1 MSNQIQYY
9 IEYLSSWFYHN
20 VIYTETTVVLLKF
33 IVFVI
38 LLTLIVYE
46 NYVVAGVVVVICVA
60 AYLYY
65 AGALQMGPGP
75 TGAELGLGLELGP
88 VARRVEKDELTT
100 GVLLIKEGFGIA
112 MPKIIMGDDSGKD
125 YHRSNKFIEEDSRD
139 FTDKYFNSK
148 KCGIGSGIGGITMF
162 GSNELIGEKRKVEL
176 GGLYDFSGNY
186 VTNEST
192 DTTSNGK
199 RYKYFLDCVFKP
211 VKRSLDSG
219 GGDFRVIKKKIH
231 TNVNTKIIDI
241 NKVIGR
247 FNTTLLFDTKEDPT
261 ADYSKR
267 ISLSSKNKDDEDI
280 PAITS
285 ATGNLAYVSLINGNT
300 NQDKLKNIQKLDIGD
315 NGDNIN
321 DQMYAALLTTINND
335 ISMNSTVKQRHLEIY
350 AKVYEF
356 RKKLDNIF
364 ANMRAQT
371 KDDASFM
378 YTVRVGESVV
388 QELRMMLSYLK
399 IIQLTNDIILFEET
413 CGDGGDGI
421 YKLATVGLPPT
432 GTLNTIKY
440 ANKSNITGDAN
451 NIFKIP
457 LEDDTY
463 NNKDEKRYLYG
474 ITYYIDRTV
483 SDQ

>member
-20 VIYTETTVVLLKF
+20 VLYTETMVVLLKF
-33 IVFVI
+33 IVFVV

-46 NYVVAGVVVVICVA
+46 NYFAAGVVVVICASV
-60 AYLYY
+60 YLYH
-65 AGALQMGPGP
+65 
-75 TGAELGLGLELGP
+75 TGAVGSGVGAVLDPGGGGGGGSGAVS

-125 YHRSNKFIEEDSRD
+125 HRRSNKFIEEDSSD
-139 FTDKYFNSK
+139 FTNKYFNSK

-162 GSNELIGEKRKVEL
+162 GSNELIGGERKVEL
-176 GGLYDFSGNY
+176 GGLYDFLGNY

-192 DTTSNGK
+192 DDKGK

-211 VKRSLDSG
+211 VKRSMDTVA
-219 GGDFRVIKKKIH
+219 GDFRVIKKEIY
-231 TNVNTKIIDI
+231 NNINTKIIDI
-241 NKVIGR
+241 NKVISR
-247 FNTTLLFDTKEDPT
+247 FDTTILFNTKEDPT

-267 ISLSSKNKDDEDI
+267 IYLSSKNQDNQDI
-280 PAITS
+280 PA
-285 ATGNLAYVSLINGNT
+285 TGNIAYVSLINGNS
-300 NQDKLKNIQKLDIGD
+300 NQDKLKNIQKLD
-315 NGDNIN
+315 NEDNIN
-321 DQMYAALLTTINND
+321 DKMYADLLTSINNNRV
-335 ISMNSTVKQRHLEIY
+335 MNSTVKQRHLEIY

-371 KDDASFM
+371 KNDVSFM
-378 YTVRVGESVV
+378 YTVRIGESVI

-413 CGDGGDGI
+413 SGNGI
-421 YKLATVGLPPT
+421 YTSAPEGLPPT
-432 GTLNTIKY
+432 GTLDPITY
-440 ANKSNITGDAN
+440 ANSAIKSKITGAAN

-474 ITYYIDRTV
+474 ITYYIDKAG
-483 SDQ
+483 SN

>member
-20 VIYTETTVVLLKF
+20 VLYTETMVVLLKF

-46 NYVVAGVVVVICVA
+46 NYVAAGVIVVICVA

-75 TGAELGLGLELGP
+75 VGAVSAA

-100 GVLLIKEGFGIA
+100 GVPLKEGFGIA

-125 YHRSNKFIEEDSRD
+125 YRRSNKFIEEDSRD

-162 GSNELIGEKRKVEL
+162 GSNELIGEKREVTL
-176 GGLYDFSGNY
+176 SGIYNFDEYY
-186 VTNEST
+186 VTNDST
-192 DTTSNGK
+192 DTGK
-199 RYKYFLDCVFKP
+199 RYKYFLECVFKP

-247 FNTTLLFDTKEDPT
+247 FNTTLLFNTKEDPT

-285 ATGNLAYVSLINGNT
+285 ATGNLAYVSLINGDT
-300 NQDKLKNIQKLDIGD
+300 NKNKLKNIQKLDIGD

-413 CGDGGDGI
+413 CGDGI

-432 GTLNTIKY
+432 GILDPITY
-440 ANKSNITGDAN
+440 ANSDIKSNITGVAN

-463 NNKDEKRYLYG
+463 NNNDEKRYLYG
-474 ITYYIDRTV
+474 ITYYIDNAI
-483 SDQ
+483 SNQ

>member
-20 VIYTETTVVLLKF
+20 VLYTETTAVLLKF

-46 NYVVAGVVVVICVA
+46 NYFATGVVVVICASV
-60 AYLYY
+60 YIYY
-65 AGALQMGPGP
+65 AGGAGVAGAAGAGAGPP
-75 TGAELGLGLELGP
+75 GAVS

-100 GVLLIKEGFGIA
+100 GVPLIKEGFGIA

-139 FTDKYFNSK
+139 FTNKYFNSK

-162 GSNELIGEKRKVEL
+162 GSNELIGGERKVTL
-176 GGLYDFSGNY
+176 GGIYDFAGNY
-186 VTNEST
+186 VTHEST
-192 DTTSNGK
+192 DTGK

-211 VKRSLDSG
+211 VKRSVDSSG
-219 GGDFRVIKKKIH
+219 VDFRTIKKAIY
-231 TNVNTKIIDI
+231 TNINTKIIDI
-241 NKVIGR
+241 TKVMNR
-247 FNTTLLFDTKEDPT
+247 FNTTLLFNTNEDPT

-267 ISLSSKNKDDEDI
+267 ISLS
-280 PAITS
+280 TS
-285 ATGNLAYVSLINGNT
+285 PNNDNQYVSLITGSN
-300 NQDKLKNIQKLDIGD
+300 NQDKLKNIQKLDGQ
-315 NGDNIN
+315 DNIN
-321 DQMYAALLTTINND
+321 DKMYADLLTSINNNRE
-335 ISMNSTVKQRHLEIY
+335 MNSTVKQRHLEIY

-364 ANMRAQT
+364 ANMRTQT

-378 YTVRVGESVV
+378 YTVRVGDSII

-399 IIQLTNDIILFEET
+399 IIQLTNDIILFEESNQLN
-413 CGDGGDGI
+413 GQKNPKGI
-421 YKLATVGLPPT
+421 YNLLLELHENNLVNINT
-432 GTLNTIKY
+432 GVIVKPNDNDEIKS
-440 ANKSNITGDAN
+440 KITGAAN

-463 NNKDEKRYLYG
+463 NNNDEKRYLYG
-474 ITYYIDRTV
+474 ITYYFDKAGSEIA
-483 SDQ
+483 S

>member
-1 MSNQIQYY
+1 
-9 IEYLSSWFYHN
+9 
-20 VIYTETTVVLLKF
+20 VLLKF

-46 NYVVAGVVVVICVA
+46 NYVAAGVVVVICAA

-65 AGALQMGPGP
+65 AGAGPAGAVH
-75 TGAELGLGLELGP
+75 TGAGP
-88 VARRVEKDELTT
+88 VQAAAVARRVEKDELTT

-125 YHRSNKFIEEDSRD
+125 YRRSNKFIEEDSRD
-139 FTDKYFNSK
+139 FTNKYFNSK

-162 GSNELIGEKRKVEL
+162 GSNELIGGTREVTL

-219 GGDFRVIKKKIH
+219 GGDFRAIKKAIY
-231 TNVNTKIIDI
+231 NNINTKIIDI
-241 NKVIGR
+241 TKVIGR
-247 FNTTLLFDTKEDPT
+247 FNTTLLFDTNGDPT

-267 ISLSSKNKDDEDI
+267 ISLS
-280 PAITS
+280 TS
-285 ATGNLAYVSLINGNT
+285 PNNDNQYVSLINGNT
-300 NQDKLKNIQKLDIGD
+300 NQDKLKNIQKLDSED
-315 NGDNIN
+315 YIN
-321 DQMYAALLTTINND
+321 DQMYAQLLTTIND

-364 ANMRAQT
+364 ANMRTQT

-378 YTVRVGESVV
+378 YTVRVGESVI

-413 CGDGGDGI
+413 CGEDKEGI
-421 YKLATVGLPPT
+421 YKLASAGLPPT

-440 ANKSNITGDAN
+440 ANKSNITGAAN

-474 ITYYIDRTV
+474 ITYYIDKAG
-483 SDQ
+483 SNQ

>member
-1 MSNQIQYY
+1 
-9 IEYLSSWFYHN
+9 
-20 VIYTETTVVLLKF
+20 
-33 IVFVI
+33 
-38 LLTLIVYE
+38 
-46 NYVVAGVVVVICVA
+46 
-60 AYLYY
+60 
-65 AGALQMGPGP
+65 
-75 TGAELGLGLELGP
+75 
-88 VARRVEKDELTT
+88 
-100 GVLLIKEGFGIA
+100 

-432 GTLNTIKY
+432 GTLNSIKY
-440 ANKSNITGDAN
+440 ANKSNITGVAN

>member
-20 VIYTETTVVLLKF
+20 VIYTETTAVLLKF

-46 NYVVAGVVVVICVA
+46 NYVAAGVVVVICVA

-65 AGALQMGPGP
+65 AGAELGP
-75 TGAELGLGLELGP
+75 TGAELGLGPELGP

-100 GVLLIKEGFGIA
+100 GVPLIKEGFGIA

-125 YHRSNKFIEEDSRD
+125 YHRSNKFIEEDSLD

-148 KCGIGSGIGGITMF
+148 KCGIGSGIGGISMF
-162 GSNELIGEKRKVEL
+162 GSNELIDMSRSVVL

-186 VTNEST
+186 VTNDST

-247 FNTTLLFDTKEDPT
+247 FNTTLLFNTKEDPT

-280 PAITS
+280 PAIIS
-285 ATGNLAYVSLINGNT
+285 DTGNLAYVSLINGDT
-300 NQDKLKNIQKLDIGD
+300 NKNKLKNIQKLDIGD

-413 CGDGGDGI
+413 CGKDKEGI

-432 GTLNTIKY
+432 GTLDPIIY

-474 ITYYIDRTV
+474 ITYYIDRAV
-483 SDQ
+483 SNQ

>member
-20 VIYTETTVVLLKF
+20 VLYTETTVVLLKF

-46 NYVVAGVVVVICVA
+46 NYVAAGVVVVICAA

-65 AGALQMGPGP
+65 AGAGPAGAVH
-75 TGAELGLGLELGP
+75 TGAGP
-88 VARRVEKDELTT
+88 VQAAAVARRVEKDELTT

-125 YHRSNKFIEEDSRD
+125 YRRSNKFIEEDSRD
-139 FTDKYFNSK
+139 FTNKYFNSK

-162 GSNELIGEKRKVEL
+162 GSNELIGGTREVTL

-219 GGDFRVIKKKIH
+219 GGDFRAIKKAIY
-231 TNVNTKIIDI
+231 NNINTKIIDI
-241 NKVIGR
+241 TKVIGR
-247 FNTTLLFDTKEDPT
+247 FNTTLLFDTNGDPT

-267 ISLSSKNKDDEDI
+267 ISLS
-280 PAITS
+280 TS
-285 ATGNLAYVSLINGNT
+285 PNNDNQYVSLINGNT
-300 NQDKLKNIQKLDIGD
+300 NQDKLKNIQKLDSED
-315 NGDNIN
+315 YIN
-321 DQMYAALLTTINND
+321 DQMYAQLLTTIND

-364 ANMRAQT
+364 ANMRTQT

-378 YTVRVGESVV
+378 YTVRVGESVI

-413 CGDGGDGI
+413 CGEDKEGI
-421 YKLATVGLPPT
+421 YKLASAGLPPT

-440 ANKSNITGDAN
+440 ANKSNITGAAN

-483 SDQ
+483 SIQ

>member
-20 VIYTETTVVLLKF
+20 VLYTETMVVLLKF
-33 IVFVI
+33 VVFVI

-46 NYVVAGVVVVICVA
+46 NYFAAGVVVVICA
-60 AYLYY
+60 SMYIYY
-65 AGALQMGPGP
+65 AGAVQMGS
-75 TGAELGLGLELGP
+75 GAGP
-88 VARRVEKDELTT
+88 VGSGAVSTVGARRVEKDELTT
-100 GVLLIKEGFGIA
+100 GVPLIKEGFGIA

-125 YHRSNKFIEEDSRD
+125 YRRSNKFIEEDSRD
-139 FTDKYFNSK
+139 FTNKYFNSK

-162 GSNELIGEKRKVEL
+162 GSNELIGGERKVTL
-176 GGLYDFSGNY
+176 GGIYDFSGNY
-186 VTNEST
+186 VTNDST
-192 DTTSNGK
+192 SDADKGR

-211 VKRSLDSG
+211 VKRSVDSSG
-219 GGDFRVIKKKIH
+219 VDFRTIKKAIY
-231 TNVNTKIIDI
+231 TNINTKIIDI
-241 NKVIGR
+241 TKVMNR
-247 FNTTLLFDTKEDPT
+247 FNTTLLFDTKGDPT

-267 ISLSSKNKDDEDI
+267 ISLS
-280 PAITS
+280 TS
-285 ATGNLAYVSLINGNT
+285 PNNDNQYVSLIMGNT
-300 NQDKLKNIQKLDIGD
+300 NQDKLNNIQKLDGQ
-315 NGDNIN
+315 DNIN
-321 DQMYAALLTTINND
+321 DEMYAKLLTTINNN
-335 ISMNSTVKQRHLEIY
+335 SNMVSTVKQRHLEIY

-364 ANMRAQT
+364 ANMRTQT

-378 YTVRVGESVV
+378 YTVRVGDSII

-413 CGDGGDGI
+413 CGDGI

-432 GTLNTIKY
+432 GTLNPIKY
-440 ANKSNITGDAN
+440 ANKSNITGVAN

-463 NNKDEKRYLYG
+463 NNNDEKRYLYG
-474 ITYYIDRTV
+474 ITYYIDKAG
-483 SDQ
+483 SNQ

>member
-20 VIYTETTVVLLKF
+20 VLYTETTVVLLKF

-46 NYVVAGVVVVICVA
+46 NYVAAGVVVVICVA

-75 TGAELGLGLELGP
+75 TGAELGLELGQ

-432 GTLNTIKY
+432 GTLNSIKY
-440 ANKSNITGDAN
+440 ANKSNITGVAN